1 MSAFELDRRALLRS
15 FSRAAPHYDA
25 AAQLQQRVRAEL
37 LDRMQYFTLEPRRI
51 LDLGAGTCQGA
62 RQLQR
67 RFPRALVLAIDFAEG
82 MLRRMPHG
90 HWPWRAARIARI
102 GADASALPLAEHSV
116 ELVFCNLMLQWCD
129 RPERV
134 FREIARV
141 LRPGG
146 LLLFSSF
153 GLQTLHELRSAWAAA
168 DLRDTHVSQFADMP
182 QLAEAL
188 MHAGLAEPVMDLEQY
203 RLYYPDARSLM
214 RELKRIG
221 ARNALRDRTR
231 GLTGRVRMQA
241 MLSAYEALRAPQGLP
256 ATYEVI
262 FGAAF
267 GAQDATRRHGHRGD
281 EKPAEYAVPLS
292 SLRKGQR

>member
-1 MSAFELDRRALLRS
+1 
-15 FSRAAPHYDA
+15 
-25 AAQLQQRVRAEL
+25 
-37 LDRMQYFTLEPRRI
+37 
-51 LDLGAGTCQGA
+51 
-62 RQLQR
+62 
-67 RFPRALVLAIDFAEG
+67 
-82 MLRRMPHG
+82 
-90 HWPWRAARIARI
+90 
-102 GADASALPLAEHSV
+102 
-116 ELVFCNLMLQWCD
+116 
-129 RPERV
+129 
-134 FREIARV
+134 
-141 LRPGG
+141 
-146 LLLFSSF
+146 
-153 GLQTLHELRSAWAAA
+153 
-168 DLRDTHVSQFADMP
+168 
-182 QLAEAL
+182 